1 VASRDSGLSR
11 RRFVK
16 SLGAGAGAAA
26 LWRGGVG
33 PAIAQSKAK
42 EARIAYVMGQGGAAD
57 RAAVEFG
64 KAVAEA
70 SGGELTIKTFPAGQ
84 LGGERD
90 MVESVQLGAIEI
102 GYFGS
107 YLVDNITPE
116 WGLVLDL
123 PYLLKSQEDFRKIVD
138 GPLAKPIYDALL
150 QRKGIRHVAWCNR
163 GPRHLTSNKPITTPS
178 ELKGVKIRVPE
189 VEIFVAAW
197 KALGAT
203 VTPMALP
210 EVFLAL
216 KQGVLDAQENPLELI
231 STLSFFEAQKYV
243 NLTAHVRSGYHI
255 VVSDRWFQGLAKP
268 LQDKVMEKLLA
279 MAKAEDLYQAADEAG
294 LEKTLKEKGMIFQPV
309 ELEKF
314 RDGLKDLPKQF
325 GSRWKADFYE
335 QVKAL

>member
-1 VASRDSGLSR
+1 VASRNSGLSR
-11 RRFVK
+11 RRFVQTV
-16 SLGAGAGAAA
+16 GAGAGAAA
-26 LWRGGVG
+26 LWRSGIA
-33 PAIAQSKAK
+33 PAIAQGKGK

-57 RAAVEFG
+57 RAAAEFG
-64 KAVAEA
+64 KALAEA
-70 SGGELTIKTFPAGQ
+70 TGGELTVKTFPAGQ

-107 YLVDNITPE
+107 YLIDNITPE

-138 GPLAKPIYDALL
+138 GPLATPIYEALL

-163 GPRHLTSNKPITTPS
+163 GPRHLTSSKPITTPA

-231 STLSFFEAQKYV
+231 YTLSFFEAQKYV

-255 VVSDRWFQGLAKP
+255 VVSDRWFQGLAKS
-268 LQDKVMEKLLA
+268 LQSTVMEKLLA
-279 MAKAEDLYQAADEAG
+279 MAAAEDRYQAADEAG
-294 LEKTLKEKGMIFQPV
+294 LEKILKEKGMIFQPV
-309 ELEKF
+309 EVDKF

-325 GSRWKADFYE
+325 ATRWKPEFFE